1 MHFTKKNSFEK
12 RIELKNKL
20 KQQKILKFPGAY
32 NPLTAKL
39 IAEIGFE
46 GIYISGGVMANDLG
60 IPDIG
65 LTTLKEVSYRANQI
79 SRVTDLPA
87 IVDADTG
94 FGDCKKT
101 IETFENLGLSGCHI
115 EDQIDQ
121 KRCGH
126 LDNKEIISS
135 ATMVNKIKTAVKA
148 KKDKNFLVIARTDA
162 NSVEG
167 LKKTIEIFEQLGL
180 SGCHIEDQ
188 IDEKRCG
195 HLDNKEIIPSATM
208 VNKIKTAVKAKKD
221 KNFLVIARTDANSV
235 EGIKKTIN
243 RVKAYE
249 DAGADIIFP
258 EAMKDEKEFEQIRK
272 NSKANLLA
280 NMTEFGKSKLLS
292 ANELENLGYN
302 IVIYPVT
309 TQRLAMKSVEDGLRT
324 IMNDGHQNNIID
336 KMQTRK
342 RLYELVEYEK
352 YNTPDKKITDFKTDG
367 HE

>member
-1 MHFTKKNSFEK
+1 MHFTKKNSSEK

-20 KQQKILKFPGAY
+20 KKQKILKFPGAY

-60 IPDIG
+60 VPDIG

-79 SRVTDLPA
+79 SRVTDLPT

-126 LDNKEIISS
+126 LDNKEIIPS

-167 LKKTIEIFEQLGL
+167 LKKTI
-180 SGCHIEDQ
+180 D
-188 IDEKRCG
+188 
-195 HLDNKEIIPSATM
+195 
-208 VNKIKTAVKAKKD
+208 
-221 KNFLVIARTDANSV
+221 
-235 EGIKKTIN
+235 

-309 TQRLAMKSVEDGLRT
+309 TQRLAMKSVEDGLLT

>member
-1 MHFTKKNSFEK
+1 MHFTKKNSSEK

-60 IPDIG
+60 VPDIG

-79 SRVTDLPA
+79 SRVTDLPT
-87 IVDADTG
+87 IVDVDTG
-94 FGDCKKT
+94 FGNCKKT

-126 LDNKEIISS
+126 LDNKEIIPS
-135 ATMVNKIKTAVKA
+135 AIMVNKIKTAVKA

-167 LKKTIEIFEQLGL
+167 L
-180 SGCHIEDQ
+180 
-188 IDEKRCG
+188 
-195 HLDNKEIIPSATM
+195 
-208 VNKIKTAVKAKKD
+208 
-221 KNFLVIARTDANSV
+221 
-235 EGIKKTIN
+235 KKTIN

>member
-1 MHFTKKNSFEK
+1 MHFTKKNPSEK

-20 KQQKILKFPGAY
+20 KKQKILRFPGAY

-39 IAEIGFE
+39 ITEIGFD
-46 GIYISGGVMANDLG
+46 GVYISGAVMANDLG

-79 SRVTDLPA
+79 SRVTDLPS
-87 IVDADTG
+87 IIDADTG
-94 FGDCKKT
+94 FGNCKKT
-101 IETFENLGLSGCHI
+101 IET
-115 EDQIDQ
+115 
-121 KRCGH
+121 
-126 LDNKEIISS
+126 
-135 ATMVNKIKTAVKA
+135 
-148 KKDKNFLVIARTDA
+148 
-162 NSVEG
+162 
-167 LKKTIEIFEQLGL
+167 FEQLGL
-180 SGCHIEDQ
+180 SGCHVEDQ

-195 HLDNKEIIPSATM
+195 HLDNKEIIPLAEM
-208 VNKIKTAVKAKKD
+208 VNKIKTAVSAKKD
-221 KNFLVIARTDANSV
+221 KNFLIIARTDANSV
-235 EGIKKTIN
+235 EGIKKTID
-243 RVKAYE
+243 RAKAYE

-258 EAMKDEKEFEQIRK
+258 EAMKDEKEFELIRK
-272 NSKANLLA
+272 NLKVNLLA

-292 ANELENLGYN
+292 TNELENLGYN

-342 RLYELVEYEK
+342 RLYELIDYEK